1 MSEYHLSINN
11 KDVFLF
17 YEKYSLNFERIN
29 IMFYN
34 ILQQIMTSNDNSV
47 NNNIASTI
55 LNKISSIE
63 QSISIQQ
70 INTQNHVTDKF
81 NEYRKEYI
89 NDIKLIMLSNNVEH
103 LTPLIK
109 ETNNNLIDKTT
120 LILNDILPKT
130 NGPVLRELQNNFNN
144 LQSFLSNETN
154 KFISSTQ
161 NEKSMED
168 FLTNSNKFIT
178 QSLTNLTTIINLSD
192 TRLENKLLNSDSK
205 IDEMTKLFAEN
216 NASNVLLQNSVN
228 DILKKFEKGV
238 GKGNISENIVYNIL
252 LSLFPCAQIDHVGNE
267 IKETG
272 DIILIRKDKPKILI
286 ENKDHTSCNVP
297 RTDVDKFIRD
307 CEIQQCSG
315 IMFAQ
320 NKGISNKENYEIQI
334 NNGNVLLY
342 VHNTN
347 FDPDK
352 IKTAI
357 EIVEQFKSKLDEIN
371 IGENVYNIDNNT
383 LNEINKEYSSYINQ
397 KNNLLKLV
405 RDFNEKM
412 NSTISEL
419 KMPNLE
425 QYLSKHYASSS
436 NQGDNIC
443 KYCEKYIPKSMS
455 HHYRYCSAKK
465 THDGKQCKTNTNEIL
480 IDNLEITS

>member
-1 MSEYHLSINN
+1 MSEYHLSIDN

-320 NKGISNKENYEIQI
+320 NKGISNKENYEI
-334 NNGNVLLY
+334 
-342 VHNTN
+342 
-347 FDPDK
+347 
-352 IKTAI
+352 
-357 EIVEQFKSKLDEIN
+357 
-371 IGENVYNIDNNT
+371 
-383 LNEINKEYSSYINQ
+383 
-397 KNNLLKLV
+397 
-405 RDFNEKM
+405 
-412 NSTISEL
+412 
-419 KMPNLE
+419 
-425 QYLSKHYASSS
+425 
-436 NQGDNIC
+436 
-443 KYCEKYIPKSMS
+443 
-455 HHYRYCSAKK
+455 
-465 THDGKQCKTNTNEIL
+465 
-480 IDNLEITS
+480 